1 MSELKNV
8 QRYSFQLTI
17 NNPLDKGVTHH
28 EIKRILTT
36 EFTTTRFFCM
46 ADEIGEQG
54 TPHTHIY
61 VCFSSRVRWS
71 TVKKHFPDA
80 HIEIAHGTARENVDY
95 IKKQGKWEDDK
106 KAETRVE
113 GTYEEWGT
121 IPNQKGLRIEMEEL
135 YSLIK
140 EGYSNSDIIA
150 FNNDYILDIDKLD
163 KLRTTLLIDKY
174 KGTRR
179 LNLKVIYISGA
190 TGMGKTRG
198 VLDTHGDANVY
209 RVSDYAH
216 AFDGYACEPVIVFDE
231 FRSSLRLADMLG
243 YCDIYPIQLPARYN
257 NKVACYET
265 VYIISN
271 WELEKQYAE
280 VQKDSPE
287 SWKAFLRRIHE
298 VRIYNHDGSIDIYD
312 SVENYLNRN
321 LSFHK
326 PNQNEVDELPFT

>member
-17 NNPLDKGVTHH
+17 NNPLDKGLSHL

-46 ADEIGEQG
+46 ADEKGSC
-54 TPHTHIY
+54 PHTHIY

-95 IKKQGKWEDDK
+95 IKKQGKWIDTE
-106 KAETRVE
+106 KAETCVD

-190 TGMGKTRG
+190 TGTGKTRG

-209 RVSDYAH
+209 RVTDYAH

-231 FRSSLRLADMLG
+231 FRSSLRLADMLNFS
-243 YCDIYPIQLPARYN
+243 DIYPLQLPARYS
-257 NKVACYET
+257 NKFACYET

-280 VQKDSPE
+280 VQTDSPE

-326 PNQNEVDELPFT
+326 PSQTELDELPFT